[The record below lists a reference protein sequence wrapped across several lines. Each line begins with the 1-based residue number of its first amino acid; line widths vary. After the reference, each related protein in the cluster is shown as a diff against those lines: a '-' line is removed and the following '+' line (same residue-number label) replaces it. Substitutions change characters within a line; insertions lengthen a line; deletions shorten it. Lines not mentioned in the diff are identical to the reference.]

1 MLPLEADSYWKILCP
16 KCGTP
21 PQELVEEVS
30 GNPQTSN
37 SVLTTEL
44 EDKIVSTLLATCIE
58 SKLELKHKLP
68 LWWLVICTRD
78 IQVAGGGGTPL
89 DLFRYSSWK
98 SIYDLTSSMWTYM
111 QLWHNCCVANSC
123 PLIKLGPG
131 QPAAPL
137 WWVIVKHYKHRIAL
151 RWTSLGTG
159 LGTCSQNT

>member
-68 LWWLVICTRD
+68 L
-78 IQVAGGGGTPL
+78 
-89 DLFRYSSWK
+89 
-98 SIYDLTSSMWTYM
+98 
-111 QLWHNCCVANSC
+111 
-123 PLIKLGPG
+123 
-131 QPAAPL
+131 
-137 WWVIVKHYKHRIAL
+137 
-151 RWTSLGTG
+151 
-159 LGTCSQNT
+159 